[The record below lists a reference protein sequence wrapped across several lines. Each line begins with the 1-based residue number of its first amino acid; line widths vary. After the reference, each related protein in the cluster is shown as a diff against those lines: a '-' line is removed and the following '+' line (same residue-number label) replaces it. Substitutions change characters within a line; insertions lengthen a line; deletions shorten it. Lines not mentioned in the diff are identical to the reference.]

1 MKHISV
7 EVSDDLAARLDELAN
22 LCTEAD
28 ETRGHATTHGALTA
42 SDLLAMLAED
52 VGMVISRPGSR
63 EGVNMKNV
71 LDSHGYQF

>member
-1 MKHISV
+1 MKQVSV

-22 LCTEAD
+22 LCTRAD
-28 ETRGHATTHGALTA
+28 QAREGATTHGSLTA
-42 SDLLAMLAED
+42 SALLAMLAED
-52 VGMVISRPGSR
+52 AGMVISRPGSW

>member
-1 MKHISV
+1 MKHINV
-7 EVSDDLAARLDELAN
+7 EVSDELAARLDEVAK

-28 ETRGHATTHGALTA
+28 QARAGATTHGALTA
-42 SDLLAMLAED
+42 STLLAMLAED
-52 VGMVISRPGSR
+52 AGMVISRPGSW

>member
-22 LCTEAD
+22 LCTQAD
-28 ETRGHATTHGALTA
+28 RARDHAATHGALKA

-52 VGMVISRPGSR
+52 ASMVITRPGSW
-63 EGVNMKNV
+63 EGMNMKNV